1 MDFRADIVALH
12 TDAIDPS
19 TGILRGRAVLAKEG
33 IYTYSDGTRTWR
45 EYTPASVLTD
55 RAWLDSLRL
64 SPVTL
69 NHPQAMVTADNAKG
83 LAVGAIGDTVIT
95 QGDRITSPIVVW
107 DRDATNA
114 ARSSHREISC
124 GYHAQ
129 TVDEPG
135 TWNGQH
141 YDSKQ
146 VRRMAN
152 HVALVDRGRHG
163 PDVRVS
169 FDAADGAAPAPVA
182 VADLGDLGADDM
194 KTIEE
199 LTAELAAVT
208 TRADGA
214 EAERD
219 ALKGKIDAMAKGD
232 KCDACGGPT
241 QDGKFCADGA
251 REEIKARVELEAKAG
266 AEVKDYKADGKSD
279 RQIRLDVLAA
289 WGVKVD
295 EARSDEYV
303 SARFDAETDARAG
316 KRSAT
321 DLIAD
326 AASRATNDAAQPQ
339 PSANQTMRGH
349 WGL

>member
-1 MDFRADIVALH
+1 MDFRTDIVTLH
-12 TDAIDPS
+12 TDAVDPS
-19 TGILRGRAVLAKEG
+19 TGILRGRATLAKEG
-33 IYTYSDGTRTWR
+33 IYAYSDGVRTWR

-107 DRDATNA
+107 DRLAADAAKT
-114 ARSSHREISC
+114 SHREISC

-141 YDSKQ
+141 YDSRQ
-146 VRRMAN
+146 TRRVAN

-163 PDVRVS
+163 PDVRVA
-169 FDAADGAAPAPVA
+169 FDSADGTAPAPVA
-182 VADLGDLGADDM
+182 VADLGDLGEDM
-194 KTIEE
+194 KTIEQ
-199 LTAELAAVT
+199 LTADLAAAT
-208 TRADGA
+208 ARADGV

-219 ALKGKIDAMAKGD
+219 ALKTKIDAMAKGD

-241 QDGKFCADGA
+241 KDGKFCADSA
-251 REEIKARVELEAKAG
+251 RAEIKARVELEAAAAK
-266 AEVKDYKADGKSD
+266 EVKDFKADGKSD
-279 RQIRLDVLAA
+279 RQVRLDVLAA
-289 WGVKVD
+289 WGVKID
-295 EARSDEYV
+295 DTRSDEYV
-303 SARFDAETDARAG
+303 TARFDAETDARAG

-326 AASRATNDAAQPQ
+326 AASRATTDAAQPQ
-339 PSANQTMRGH
+339 PSANNTMRGH